1 MKYALVT
8 GSTRGIGYAVA
19 KVLTEH
25 GFFVFANGFHGG
37 GIDLPNCSFIKADLS
52 ALDGVNTLADAVISQ
67 CEKLDCIVLNAAVTY
82 RVPFNEIDYEKWC
95 EIMDVNL
102 NMPYFLI
109 QRLFGHISDA
119 GNVLFIGAML
129 GQKPHAISIP
139 YGVSKAGVNMLAQSL
154 VKVFATRKIRVNV
167 VSPGFVNTES
177 QKSKPEKLRAKIENK
192 IAMKRFAEEEEIADM
207 CISVINNGYING
219 AIINIDGGY
228 DYE

>member
-8 GSTRGIGYAVA
+8 GSTRGVGAAIAKTLAV
-19 KVLTEH
+19 
-25 GFFVFANGFHGG
+25 NGFTTFSNGRNGG
-37 GIDLPNCSFIKADLS
+37 DIPADLS
-52 ALDGVNTLADAVISQ
+52 TVDGVNKLADAVISK
-67 CEKLDCIVLNAAVTY
+67 CEKLDCLVLNAAVTY
-82 RVPFNEIDYEKWC
+82 RASFEEIDYQKWQ

-109 QRLFGHISDA
+109 QRLSENITDE
-119 GNVLFIGAML
+119 GNILFIGALL

-154 VKVFATRKIRVNV
+154 VKVFAPRKIRVNV

-192 IAMKRFAEEEEIADM
+192 IAMKRFAEEEEIANM
-207 CISVINNGYING
+207 CMSVINNGYING
-219 AIINIDGGY
+219 AVINIDGGY